1 MIAVANACCL
11 LADAVY
17 LRLMLSTLAVYVS
30 GPLTNIAIAV
40 KLCPE
45 LPSLIERLV
54 VMAGSRGPGNMSP
67 TAEYNAWCDPEALS
81 VVLNKFPLTT
91 LVTLDL
97 GLSHPFPIASFEAVM
112 KHDSLQAKFFSA
124 ITRKSLNSASA
135 SGDVYLSNDAQAC
148 GIAVI
153 PSSVTSSERLSCK
166 VELQGSALTRG
177 MTVFSNK
184 NTPGYQ
190 HNVELVK
197 EINVD
202 VMLAAISDALS
213 RQLTSHQECI
223 VSVKSAAT
231 VDGHQKV

>member
-1 MIAVANACCL
+1 MVDVRNELCL
-11 LADAVY
+11 E
-17 LRLMLSTLAVYVS
+17 
-30 GPLTNIAIAV
+30 
-40 KLCPE
+40 CQ
-45 LPSLIERLV
+45 
-54 VMAGSRGPGNMSP
+54 PGH
-67 TAEYNAWCDPEALS
+67 
-81 VVLNKFPLTT
+81 
-91 LVTLDL
+91 LD
-97 GLSHPFPIASFEAVM
+97 SASCQTEAVQP
-112 KHDSLQAKFFSA
+112 L
-124 ITRKSLNSASA
+124 LNSASA

-166 VELQGSALTRG
+166 VELQIVCKSRTNYKNSLTVQQRLCKSRSPVNNTHCIPFVGLLPVTLALTLMCCMCFPVPPTVHALRPQGSALTRG